1 MEVHYHPKHSGK
13 PRINKEYLFEFLV
26 IFIAITGSF
35 FAENLR
41 EHFIDKHKEKE
52 YMESML
58 QDLKTDTTNI
68 NNIVLKNNEQIK
80 GIDSLLGIMVNET
93 YVSNKLFYHYDLTY
107 TSSYNGFIPV
117 MRTISQLMNTGGLGL
132 VRVKPVSDGIVDYSV
147 SVSGVVKQGE
157 LLDTRFIRSLEQKTE
172 IIDLLSLKKLHPG
185 SSPLKA
191 KDYPPLLSTDKKK
204 IHAYYFNISILRGTI
219 SAYSARLKTLNGEA
233 SSLIQLIQ
241 HQYKLE

>member
-1 MEVHYHPKHSGK
+1 MEVHYHSKHSGK
-13 PRINKEYLFEFLV
+13 PRVNKEYLFEFLV

-58 QDLKTDTTNI
+58 QDLKTDTSNI
-68 NNIVLKNNEQIK
+68 GTIVLKNNEQIK
-80 GIDSLLGIMVNET
+80 GIDSMLNIMVNEPL
-93 YVSNKLFYHYDLTY
+93 VNNKLFYRLDLKY
-107 TSSYNGFIPV
+107 TSSYYGFIPV

-147 SVSGVVKQGE
+147 SVSGVVKHGE
-157 LLDTRFIRSLEQKTE
+157 LLDTRFVRSLEQKTE
-172 IIDLLSLKKLHPG
+172 IIDLLSLKKPHQGL
-185 SSPLKA
+185 SKLKV
-191 KDYPPLLSTDKKK
+191 KDYPPLLTTDKKK

-219 SAYSARLKTLNGEA
+219 SAYSDRLKTLKEQA